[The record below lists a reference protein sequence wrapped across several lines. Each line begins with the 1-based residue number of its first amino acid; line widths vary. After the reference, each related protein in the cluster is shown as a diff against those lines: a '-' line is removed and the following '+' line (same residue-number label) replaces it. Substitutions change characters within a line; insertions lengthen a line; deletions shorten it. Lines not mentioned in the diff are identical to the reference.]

1 MLLANGKIKIKG
13 EFDFWASFK
22 ALLWYYFR
30 KLASLKGLVERGQLR
45 ALSWPLQV
53 SHENI
58 RKPRTDAAAD
68 VCSLL
73 VGGLVLL
80 LTQFLGNWQSFAAL
94 KIISKHEVLFLVFQR
109 TGGRRSGG
117 VPRMSSSMVLLPRVF
132 GRIAPAPQ
140 MLPTQSGEKRERG
153 TIFGRCQRF
162 GTRRDRSCSSQK
174 VTFYARWRHKPQR
187 ILWFLFF
194 RNYKLFENA

>member
-1 MLLANGKIKIKG
+1 MENLKMMG
-13 EFDFWASFK
+13 EFDFLASFT

-58 RKPRTDAAAD
+58 RKPSSDAAD
-68 VCSLL
+68 VCSLCS

-162 GTRRDRSCSSQK
+162 GTRRDRSCSSPK
-174 VTFYARWRHKPQR
+174 SY
-187 ILWFLFF
+187 FL
-194 RNYKLFENA
+194 R

>member
-1 MLLANGKIKIKG
+1 MG
-13 EFDFWASFK
+13 
-22 ALLWYYFR
+22 
-30 KLASLKGLVERGQLR
+30 
-45 ALSWPLQV
+45 
-53 SHENI
+53 
-58 RKPRTDAAAD
+58 
-68 VCSLL
+68 
-73 VGGLVLL
+73 
-80 LTQFLGNWQSFAAL
+80 AAL

-162 GTRRDRSCSSQK
+162 GTRRDS
-174 VTFYARWRHKPQR
+174 FG
-187 ILWFLFF
+187 
-194 RNYKLFENA
+194 

>member
-1 MLLANGKIKIKG
+1 MLLANGKIKMMG
-13 EFDFWASFK
+13 EFDFLASFK

-58 RKPRTDAAAD
+58 RKPSSDAAAD
-68 VCSLL
+68 VCSLCS

-174 VTFYARWRHKPQR
+174 VIFSARWLH
-187 ILWFLFF
+187 
-194 RNYKLFENA
+194 